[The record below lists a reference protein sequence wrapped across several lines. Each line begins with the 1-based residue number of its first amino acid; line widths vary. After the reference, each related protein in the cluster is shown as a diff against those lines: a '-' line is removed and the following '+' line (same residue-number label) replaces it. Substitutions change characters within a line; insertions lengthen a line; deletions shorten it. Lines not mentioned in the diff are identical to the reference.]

1 MPNEHVIL
9 IAGPMGVGK
18 TTAIGALSEIPVIR
32 TEAVNTDLARNHK
45 ATTTVALDY
54 GEITLDD
61 GDKVRLYGVPGQ
73 ERFEFMW
80 RILQKRALG
89 MMLLIDH
96 SAPRPQAELV
106 RFLDAFADLCRRE
119 AVVIGVTR
127 VGEPGTAGIEV
138 YHEALRERGQML
150 PVFEVDAREGS
161 QMFVLLSA
169 LVAMVDTPAP
179 APLAAASKGGW
190 A

>member
-9 IAGPMGVGK
+9 VAGPMGVGK

-32 TEAVNTDLARNHK
+32 TEAVNSDLLRNNK

-89 MMLLIDH
+89 MMLLVDH
-96 SAPRPQAELV
+96 SAPQPELELS
-106 RFLDAFADLCRRE
+106 RFLDAFPDLCRRE
-119 AVVIGVTR
+119 AVVIGITRADTQGR
-127 VGEPGTAGIEV
+127 VGIDV
-138 YHEALRERGQML
+138 YH
-150 PVFEVDAREGS
+150 
-161 QMFVLLSA
+161 
-169 LVAMVDTPAP
+169 DT
-179 APLAAASKGGW
+179 
-190 A
+190 

>member
-18 TTAIGALSEIPVIR
+18 TTAISALSEIPVVK
-32 TEAVNTDLARNHK
+32 TEAVNTDLARNTK

-54 GEITLDD
+54 GEITLDG

-73 ERFEFMW
+73 ERFDFMW

-89 MMLLIDH
+89 MMLLVDD
-96 SAPRPQAELV
+96 SAAQPQADLDH
-106 RFLDAFADLCRRE
+106 FLDVFSDLCKRE

-127 VGEPGTAGIEV
+127 AGARGAAAIDG
-138 YHEALRERGQML
+138 YHAVLRRRGQML
-150 PVFEVDAREGS
+150 PLFEVDAREGP
-161 QMFVLLSA
+161 QMQLL
-169 LVAMVDTPAP
+169 LTTLIAMTDIHLPEAV
-179 APLAAASKGGW
+179 GGM

>member
-1 MPNEHVIL
+1 MPAEHVIL

-18 TTAIGALSEIPVIR
+18 TTAIAALSEIPVVR
-32 TEAVNTDLARNHK
+32 TEAVNTDLARHSK

-89 MMLLIDH
+89 LMLLLDDA
-96 SAPRPQAELV
+96 APKPQEDLV
-106 RFLDAFADLCRRE
+106 HFLETFADLCRRE

-127 VGEPGTAGIEV
+127 SRGPASIDAYHTAM
-138 YHEALRERGQML
+138 RQRGQTL
-150 PVFEVDAREGS
+150 PLFEVDAREGG
-161 QMFVLLSA
+161 QMAVLLSA
-169 LVAMVDTPAP
+169 LVAMADAP
-179 APLAAASKGGW
+179 TVPVAIAGGLA
-190 A
+190 

>member
-1 MPNEHVIL
+1 MPIEHVIL
-9 IAGPMGVGK
+9 VAGPMGVGK

-32 TEAVNTDLARNHK
+32 TEAMNTDLARTAK

-54 GEITLDD
+54 GEITLDG

-89 MMLLIDH
+89 MMLLVDD
-96 SAPRPQAELV
+96 SAPQPQDDLAY
-106 RFLDAFADLCRRE
+106 FLEAFADLCRRD

-127 VGEPGTAGIEV
+127 GGARGATGVEA
-138 YHEALRERGQML
+138 YHAALRQRGQML
-150 PVFEVDAREGS
+150 PLFEVDARDGS
-161 QMFVLLSA
+161 QMLLLLST
-169 LVAMVDTPAP
+169 LIAMTDTP
-179 APLAAASKGGW
+179 PLAAIANGRP